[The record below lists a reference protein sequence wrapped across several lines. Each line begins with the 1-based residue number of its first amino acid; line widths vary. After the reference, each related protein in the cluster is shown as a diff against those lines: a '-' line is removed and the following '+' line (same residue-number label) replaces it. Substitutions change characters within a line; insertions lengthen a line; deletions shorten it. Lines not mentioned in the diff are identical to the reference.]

1 MNIVAGA
8 DAPLLDASRA
18 AHTPTSGTNAS
29 TMPSRAY
36 VATPIVAAVA
46 QPASERIRREGAGGR
61 ITAGG
66 GGAAGGPGGATGG
79 PGGGACGGGP
89 GGGPD
94 TGGPGGG
101 ADTGGPGGGPG
112 RAWLGYPRERPQF
125 GQAEWPGGT
134 AKPHLGQF
142 MARRYRDSLL
152 AAGTMRPSPVAR
164 SGGAALS
171 RHARPAG
178 RVAPPGRRLLALR
191 RERQQLLLAAGRA
204 DDLGSR
210 REPVW
215 AGTHRHHH
223 GREAGDVPGRDV
235 RREPGTSQHVGA
247 PGPGRPLLRRGWR
260 GRERRGDERVVPVVG
275 EPVDATL
282 PPGRAVLLAD
292 EAAPDRRPTQ
302 GDDPAAARLEHL
314 HIEPGRFGV
323 AVHGCAPGGHAS
335 DRQPGRVRRIRPY
348 RVVPG
353 TDEQPGGGDRALAR
367 RLVRADARRAP
378 RTPSR
383 RPRRSSPG
391 SRARS
396 SRTSRWRPGCSVRP
410 RVPA

>member
-46 QPASERIRREGAGGR
+46 QPASERIRREGAAGR

-66 GGAAGGPGGATGG
+66 GGGAS
-79 PGGGACGGGP
+79 GGP

-178 RVAPPGRRLLALR
+178 RVAPPGRRLLDLR

-210 REPVW
+210 R
-215 AGTHRHHH
+215 
-223 GREAGDVPGRDV
+223 
-235 RREPGTSQHVGA
+235 
-247 PGPGRPLLRRGWR
+247 
-260 GRERRGDERVVPVVG
+260 
-275 EPVDATL
+275 
-282 PPGRAVLLAD
+282 
-292 EAAPDRRPTQ
+292 
-302 GDDPAAARLEHL
+302 
-314 HIEPGRFGV
+314 
-323 AVHGCAPGGHAS
+323 
-335 DRQPGRVRRIRPY
+335 
-348 RVVPG
+348 
-353 TDEQPGGGDRALAR
+353 
-367 RLVRADARRAP
+367 
-378 RTPSR
+378 
-383 RPRRSSPG
+383 
-391 SRARS
+391 
-396 SRTSRWRPGCSVRP
+396 
-410 RVPA
+410 

>member
-66 GGAAGGPGGATGG
+66 GGGAS
-79 PGGGACGGGP
+79 
-89 GGGPD
+89 
-94 TGGPGGG
+94 
-101 ADTGGPGGGPG
+101 GGPGGGPG

-178 RVAPPGRRLLALR
+178 RVAPPGRRLLDLR

-210 REPVW
+210 R
-215 AGTHRHHH
+215 
-223 GREAGDVPGRDV
+223 
-235 RREPGTSQHVGA
+235 
-247 PGPGRPLLRRGWR
+247 
-260 GRERRGDERVVPVVG
+260 
-275 EPVDATL
+275 
-282 PPGRAVLLAD
+282 
-292 EAAPDRRPTQ
+292 
-302 GDDPAAARLEHL
+302 
-314 HIEPGRFGV
+314 
-323 AVHGCAPGGHAS
+323 
-335 DRQPGRVRRIRPY
+335 
-348 RVVPG
+348 
-353 TDEQPGGGDRALAR
+353 
-367 RLVRADARRAP
+367 
-378 RTPSR
+378 
-383 RPRRSSPG
+383 
-391 SRARS
+391 
-396 SRTSRWRPGCSVRP
+396 
-410 RVPA
+410 